1 MVNTVGFRKAA
12 VLETLAKAA
21 GVEFKPM
28 ILNGSSMSPVPN
40 CFWAIVNGVYVILD
54 LHADDGFDEAALDY
68 ALGTG
73 ATQAVIDELRMEVNK
88 V

>member
-1 MVNTVGFRKAA
+1 MVNTVGLRKASILA
-12 VLETLAKAA
+12 ALEKAA
-21 GVEFKPM
+21 GVDFKPM
-28 ILNGSSMSPVPN
+28 ILNRNFLSTVPN

-68 ALGTG
+68 ALGAG
-73 ATQAVIDELRMEVNK
+73 VTQAAIDKLRMEVNK

>member
-1 MVNTVGFRKAA
+1 MVNTVGLRKASILA
-12 VLETLAKAA
+12 ALEKAA
-21 GVEFKPM
+21 GVEFRPM
-28 ILNGSSMSPVPN
+28 ILNRNFISTVPD

-73 ATQAVIDELRMEVNK
+73 ATQAIIDELRMEVSK